1 MTMELRP
8 ISASDTDFLKSLEEQ
23 EDVWEFIG
31 SFPVQ
36 PAHQL
41 FAVMDGRDSVG
52 VAGLVKSDALGRDD
66 FEILCA
72 MKSEVQTKGYAKQA
86 CQLVMSWAF
95 DTAKVERVIAC
106 IDDGNQAARSIAS
119 KLGMQQVAA
128 QPPSRTVYVK
138 YREAR

>member
-1 MTMELRP
+1 MELRP
-8 ISASDTDFLKSLEEQ
+8 ISPSDTELLKSLEEQ

-31 SFPVQ
+31 SWPLE
-36 PAHQL
+36 PTLQL
-41 FAVMDGRDSVG
+41 FAVMDGGESVG
-52 VAGLVKSDALGRDD
+52 VAGLVKSQALGRED
-66 FEILCA
+66 FELLCA
-72 MKSEVQTKGYAKQA
+72 MKSEVQTRGYAKHA
-86 CQLVMSWAF
+86 CQLVLAWAF
-95 DTAKVERVIAC
+95 DTAKLERVIAC